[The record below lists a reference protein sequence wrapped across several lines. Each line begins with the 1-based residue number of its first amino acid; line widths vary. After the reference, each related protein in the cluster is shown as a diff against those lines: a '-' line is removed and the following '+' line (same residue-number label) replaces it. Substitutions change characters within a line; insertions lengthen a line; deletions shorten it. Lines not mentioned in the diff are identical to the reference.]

1 MRVILLHAIEEDLLS
16 VEDGGTGVA
25 ESLVPKSGRSNEVGV
40 RGSGGGGRGQD
51 VEVTDTI
58 PACDHAPRL

>member
-40 RGSGGGGRGQD
+40 RGSGGGDRGQG
-51 VEVTDTI
+51 VEATATI
-58 PACDHAPRL
+58 AA